1 LKQTRCTKVAKNLYK
16 IRIILV
22 GSYTDGQCIVMA
34 FSAPTLWGGGLF
46 LAVEGIILCGVY
58 LYLKMIPYIFTES
71 TDILWNH
78 SGVIY

>member
-1 LKQTRCTKVAKNLYK
+1 
-16 IRIILV
+16 
-22 GSYTDGQCIVMA
+22 
-34 FSAPTLWGGGLF
+34 LWGGGLF